1 MIATLII
8 NGDAYVIHKHLHVEV
23 ASSIRDVM
31 GLGHD
36 EANTLANTLIDEHL
50 DALDGLEDKR
60 GNLYELYSE
69 E

>member
-1 MIATLII
+1 
-8 NGDAYVIHKHLHVEV
+8 
-23 ASSIRDVM
+23 M

-36 EANTLANTLIDEHL
+36 EANTIANTLIDEHL
-50 DALDGLEDKR
+50 DTLDGLEDKH